1 MIRDKLWAREMK
13 YYLIQSQSADLSL
26 RSSED
31 FPEAELLSVLSPT
44 GIAAPVL
51 TEGVSVAR
59 RGFRELESIVWSG
72 SAV

>member
-1 MIRDKLWAREMK
+1 MK

-31 FPEAELLSVLSPT
+31 FPETKLLSVLSPT

-51 TEGVSVAR
+51 TEGASVAR
-59 RGFRELESIVWSG
+59 RGFREFESIVRSG
-72 SAV
+72 SVM